1 MLPGVSVSQL
11 LAEYALFLAKVFTL
25 LLAAGLLIALAAGF
39 ARRGSEPGLTVERLN
54 DRFEQMRLTIQRLSL
69 DGRSFRRAVKAA
81 RRDSRARRKG
91 RDASLRRRLF
101 VLDFRGDLRA
111 SATAG
116 LREEVSAILAACTDG
131 DRVLVRLENAGG
143 TVHDHGLAAS
153 QLTRLK
159 AAGLELTVAVDRVA
173 ASGGYL
179 MAATADRILAAPFA
193 ILGSIGVM
201 AQLPNLHRWLQSRG
215 VDFEQITA
223 GRYKRTLTMFG
234 ENTEEGRQ
242 KLKDELEDV
251 HELFKTEVA
260 RHREALDVESVA
272 TGEAW
277 YGTRALELK
286 LVDELRTSDDFL
298 LEASRDHD
306 LLLVRYQWKRRLP
319 QRLAERAHALW
330 HGTLDALAQRVW
342 NDRYFR

>member
-1 MLPGVSVSQL
+1 MSQL

-25 LLAAGLLIALAAGF
+25 VLAAGVLVALIAGL
-39 ARRGSEPGLTVERLN
+39 ARRGTEPGLTVERLN
-54 DRFEQMRLTIQRLSL
+54 DRFEQMRLAVQRMSL
-69 DGRSFRRAVKAA
+69 DGRAFRRALKAA
-81 RRDSRARRKG
+81 RRDARARRK
-91 RDASLRRRLF
+91 RPDESRRRLF

-116 LREEVSAILAACTDG
+116 LREEVSAILSARGEG
-131 DRVLVRLENAGG
+131 DRVLVRLDNAGG

-153 QLTRLK
+153 QLARLRD
-159 AAGLELTVAVDRVA
+159 AGLELTVAVDRVA

-201 AQLPNLHRWLQSRG
+201 AQLPNLHRWLQDRG
-215 VDFEQITA
+215 VDFEQVTA
-223 GRYKRTLTMFG
+223 GRYKRTLTVFG
-234 ENTEEGRQ
+234 KNTEEGRQ
-242 KLKDELEDV
+242 KLRDELEDV
-251 HELFKTEVA
+251 HELFKAQVG
-260 RHREALDVESVA
+260 RHREALDVEAVA

-277 YGTRALELK
+277 YGTRALELG

-298 LEASRDHD
+298 LEASRDHE

-319 QRLAERAHALW
+319 QRLAERAQALW
-330 HGTLDALAQRVW
+330 HGALDALAQRVW
-342 NDRYFR
+342 NDRYDR